1 MSEKKL
7 TVFPTIF
14 AQNSWH
20 KNERDELWQR
30 QAAATFS
37 GMWSPKGA
45 RALPHPILDILG
57 VKAYA
62 CPQFL
67 SNQGSIIKR
76 RCPLNFKNVTIS
88 PIWQRV

>member
-20 KNERDELWQR
+20 KNERDELWQQ

-45 RALPHPILDILG
+45 RHTD
-57 VKAYA
+57 
-62 CPQFL
+62 
-67 SNQGSIIKR
+67 
-76 RCPLNFKNVTIS
+76 
-88 PIWQRV
+88 